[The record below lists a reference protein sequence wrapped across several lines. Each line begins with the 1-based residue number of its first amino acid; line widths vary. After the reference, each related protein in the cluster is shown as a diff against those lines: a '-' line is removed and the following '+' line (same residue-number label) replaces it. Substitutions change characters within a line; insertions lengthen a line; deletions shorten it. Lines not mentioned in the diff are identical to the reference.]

1 MLALVQSLMEG
12 KGALNCVCTAALIDS
27 DTALSAAGE
36 VGPHLKEPQRGN
48 IGKLAK
54 L

>member
-36 VGPHLKEPQRGN
+36 VGPHLKEPLRAE
-48 IGKLAK
+48 I
-54 L
+54 